1 MAGKILPEIK
11 VSGEEIFDGKVL
23 RLEKDVVRLPEGQ
36 TAFREV
42 IRHKGAVCVI
52 PIDAE
57 GNVIF
62 VSQYRYAIQMETLEI
77 PAGKLDYVGEEPASA
92 ALRELSEETGYTSS
106 RLVDLGV
113 YYGSPAILDEKIYM
127 FAALDLR
134 KGEAHPDAD
143 EYLSAKKMPIDEAV
157 QLVLDGKVP
166 DGKTQCAVL
175 RLKMML
181 ENGTLAP
188 ST

>member
-1 MAGKILPEIK
+1 M
-11 VSGEEIFDGKVL
+11 
-23 RLEKDVVRLPEGQ
+23 
-36 TAFREV
+36 
-42 IRHKGAVCVI
+42 I
-52 PIDAE
+52 PIDAD

-62 VSQYRYAIQMETLEI
+62 VSQYRYAIAMETLEI
-77 PAGKLDYVGEEPASA
+77 PAGKLDYVGENPASA
-92 ALRELSEETGYTSS
+92 ALRELSEETGYVSE
-106 RLVDLGV
+106 RIVNLGI

-134 KGEAHPDAD
+134 KGEAHPDED
-143 EYLSAKKMPIDEAV
+143 EYVFAKKMPIDEAV
-157 QLVLDGKVP
+157 KLVLDGKVP

-181 ENGTLAP
+181 DNGMLSP